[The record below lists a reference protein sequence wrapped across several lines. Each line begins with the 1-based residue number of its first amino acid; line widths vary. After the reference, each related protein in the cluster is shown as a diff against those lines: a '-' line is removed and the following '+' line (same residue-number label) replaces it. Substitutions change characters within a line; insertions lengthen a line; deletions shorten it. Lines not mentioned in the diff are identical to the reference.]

1 MKIETTR
8 RFDRQYAKL
17 VRANPGIR
25 PAMHKTL
32 QLLERFPPAHPSLR
46 FKRVRGT
53 DGLYECSVNMDIR
66 ITLEFVGNDT
76 FLLRN
81 IDHHDPAFRR

>member
-25 PAMHKTL
+25 PAIHKTRL
-32 QLLERFPPAHPSLR
+32 FS
-46 FKRVRGT
+46 
-53 DGLYECSVNMDIR
+53 YWN
-66 ITLEFVGNDT
+66 
-76 FLLRN
+76 
-81 IDHHDPAFRR
+81 AFHLPIPRCGSKGYAEQTASTSAP